1 MFWSNVAVSV
11 RAAFF
16 VDALLQTSWF
26 NQLPHYVKVGF
37 IKGEYLSILYLL
49 CMPIFHWHHTFSCRL
64 FLQNIVIHFW
74 IHLCTAWKVTQYGV
88 FSGPYFPAF
97 GLNTERYRVS
107 LRIQFEWGKIRTR
120 NNSVFGHFSRSA
132 EYTSDHITCIQVHA
146 TTRKA
151 L

>member
-16 VDALLQTSWF
+16 VDALFQTSWL
-26 NQLPHYVKVGF
+26 NQLPHHVKVGF

-49 CMPIFHWHHTFSCRL
+49 CMPTFHWHHTFSCRL
-64 FLQNIVIHFW
+64 FLQKIVIHFW
-74 IHLCTAWKVTQYGV
+74 IHLCTAWKVTRYGV

-97 GLNTERYRVS
+97 GLNTKRCSSNGVKY
-107 LRIQFEWGKIRTR
+107 WTR

-146 TTRKA
+146 TTRKD